1 MKKTYI
7 APSVE
12 TFEVQASSLMAQS
25 LGIDSTKTVNTS
37 DDGAQLGREEN
48 TSTGTS
54 LWDQEW

>member
-1 MKKTYI
+1 MNKKYI

-12 TFEVQASSLMAQS
+12 IFEVQASALMAQS

-37 DDGAQLGREEN
+37 DEGAQLGREN
-48 TSTGTS
+48 TSGSS